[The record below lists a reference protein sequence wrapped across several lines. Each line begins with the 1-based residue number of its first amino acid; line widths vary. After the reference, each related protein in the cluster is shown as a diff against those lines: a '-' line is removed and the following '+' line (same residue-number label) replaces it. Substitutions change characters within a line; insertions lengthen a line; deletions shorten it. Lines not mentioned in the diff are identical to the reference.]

1 MPTMGRM
8 GVFGGMALGSAGFV
22 PRRVGAPYFRAQAQ
36 ATAFALL
43 GDRYHNSDHYRTAF
57 GRTLVE
63 GAGLSIDFSDDYT
76 LVNADHL
83 SRYRMLI
90 IARDGINW
98 PYGHGNP
105 TSNAGWWAQGQHE
118 IVSDPPL
125 PEIEAR
131 SVGWITPEQ
140 GQAVKEFVE
149 NGGTARFYHNV
160 TNVAC
165 TATTS
170 ATLSGLPTRDTRRPA
185 RSRFASST
193 RTTRSRKVSATSLS
207 RAPHLGAVEPRV
219 REGPEERCARA
230 PGGGLSPA
238 GGVPGPSCGDA
249 RVILDKGSATDQC
262 SCTTDVRV
270 ASWAVLHRV
279 TEA

>member
-90 IARDGINW
+90 IGRDGINW

-160 TNVAC
+160 TNVALYSNDFRD
-165 TATTS
+165 ALG
-170 ATLSGLPTRDTRRPA
+170 AAYQGHPPTRPFKVRILNPDHPITEGVCDLSLPGTSSRRCGTPSTRR
-185 RSRFASST
+185 SRRTLCASSW
-193 RTTRSRKVSATSLS
+193 RG
-207 RAPHLGAVEPRV
+207 PEPR
-219 REGPEERCARA
+219 RGRSGSLLRRC
-230 PGGGLSPA
+230 PGDP
-238 GGVPGPSCGDA
+238 
-249 RVILDKGSATDQC
+249 
-262 SCTTDVRV
+262 
-270 ASWAVLHRV
+270 
-279 TEA
+279 